1 MNFSDFRM
9 LLLQQFSRN
18 SYKIKEMLRQ
28 IKKDRVKIE
37 FSRSRNHLKKSAG
50 PPAHQPSSGGGNSS
64 VEIT

>member
-1 MNFSDFRM
+1 MNFSGFRM

-37 FSRSRNHLKKSAG
+37 LSRSRNHLN
-50 PPAHQPSSGGGNSS
+50 PC
-64 VEIT
+64 